1 MDNILYS
8 AIHLRFVQVV
18 LPFSQPDDFTG
29 LFCCLASGT
38 PTSGRVCAKLLCVF
52 VSHLHMADLVLTLVS
67 VKFIR
72 AVSGG
77 VVCLILAFN

>member
-1 MDNILYS
+1 M
-8 AIHLRFVQVV
+8 

-29 LFCCLASGT
+29 LFCCLVSGT
-38 PTSGRVCAKLLCVF
+38 PTSGSVCAKLLCVL
-52 VSHLHMADLVLTLVS
+52 VSHLHMEDLVLALVF